1 VAYCRAA
8 FRLVIHKKYKVGIM
22 DLSKFIRTVPDFPE
36 PGIMFRDVTTL
47 FAEPQAFKAMIEQ
60 FNQQFNGV
68 DIDYIGGIDA
78 RGFIIGAALALT
90 REIGFVPVRKKGK
103 LPYDT
108 ISEDYA
114 LEYGT
119 ATLELHTDAVS
130 AGAKVLIVDDLI
142 ATGGTA
148 IAAVNLFRK
157 VNANVIGCAFLVD
170 LPELGGADK
179 LRSIDVPVTSLC
191 AFDGH

>member
-1 VAYCRAA
+1 
-8 FRLVIHKKYKVGIM
+8 M
-22 DLSKFIRTVPDFPE
+22 DLTRYIRTVPDFPE

-47 FAEPQAFKAMIEQ
+47 FAEPVAFKAMIEQ
-60 FNQQFNGV
+60 FNQKFANI

-108 ISEDYA
+108 IAEDYA

-130 AGAKVLIVDDLI
+130 TGSKVLIVDDLI

-148 IAAVNLFRK
+148 IAAVNLFRRL
-157 VNANVIGCAFLVD
+157 NANVVGCAFLVD
-170 LPELGGADK
+170 LPDLGGADK
-179 LRSIDVPVTSLC
+179 LRELDVIVTSLC
-191 AFDGH
+191 AFGGH

>member
-1 VAYCRAA
+1 
-8 FRLVIHKKYKVGIM
+8 M
-22 DLSKFIRTVPDFPE
+22 DLTEYIRTVPDFPE

-47 FAEPQAFKAMIEQ
+47 FAEPVAFKTMIEQ
-60 FNQQFNGV
+60 FNQEFTTI
-68 DIDYIGGIDA
+68 DIEYIGGIDA

-103 LPYDT
+103 LPYDK
-108 ISEDYA
+108 IAEDYA

-130 AGAKVLIVDDLI
+130 AGSKVLIVDDLI

-148 IAAVNLFRK
+148 IAAVNLFRQL
-157 VNANVIGCAFLVD
+157 NADSVGCAFLVD
-170 LPELGGADK
+170 LPDLGGADK
-179 LRSIDVPVTSLC
+179 LRELDVTVTALC
-191 AFDGH
+191 AFGGH

>member
-1 VAYCRAA
+1 
-8 FRLVIHKKYKVGIM
+8 M
-22 DLSKFIRTVPDFPE
+22 DWSKFIRTVPDFPE

-47 FAEPQAFKAMIEQ
+47 FAEPQVFKAMIEQ

-130 AGAKVLIVDDLI
+130 AGSKVLIVDDLI

-148 IAAVNLFRK
+148 VAAVNLFRK
-157 VNANVIGCAFLVD
+157 LNANVIGCAFLVD

-179 LRSIDVPVTSLC
+179 LRSIDVSVTSLC

>member
-1 VAYCRAA
+1 
-8 FRLVIHKKYKVGIM
+8 M

-108 ISEDYA
+108 IAEDYA
-114 LEYGT
+114 LEYGK

-130 AGAKVLIVDDLI
+130 AGSKVLIVDDLI

-148 IAAVNLFRK
+148 MAAVNLFQK
-157 VNANVIGCAFLVD
+157 LNANVIGCAFLVD

-179 LRSIDVPVTSLC
+179 LRSINVSVTSLC

>member
-1 VAYCRAA
+1 
-8 FRLVIHKKYKVGIM
+8 M
-22 DLSKFIRTVPDFPE
+22 DLTRYIRTVPDFPE
-36 PGIMFRDVTTL
+36 RGIMFRDVTTL
-47 FAEPQAFKAMIEQ
+47 FAEPVAFKAMIEQ
-60 FNQQFNGV
+60 FNLKFTGI

-108 ISEDYA
+108 IAEDYA

-130 AGAKVLIVDDLI
+130 IGSKVLIVDDLI

-148 IAAVNLFRK
+148 IAAVNLFRQLK
-157 VNANVIGCAFLVD
+157 ADVVGCAFLVN
-170 LPELGGADK
+170 LPDLGGADK
-179 LRSIDVPVTSLC
+179 LRELDVNVTSLC
-191 AFDGH
+191 AFGGH

>member
-1 VAYCRAA
+1 
-8 FRLVIHKKYKVGIM
+8 M
-22 DLSKFIRTVPDFPE
+22 DLTKYIRTVPDFPE

-47 FAEPQAFKAMIEQ
+47 FAAPVAFKAMIEQ
-60 FNQQFNGV
+60 FNQKFTNI

-108 ISEDYA
+108 IAEDYA

-130 AGAKVLIVDDLI
+130 TGSKVLIVDDLI

-148 IAAVNLFRK
+148 IAAVNLFRRL
-157 VNANVIGCAFLVD
+157 NADVVGCAFLVD
-170 LPELGGADK
+170 LPDLGGADK
-179 LRSIDVPVTSLC
+179 LRELDVNVTSLC
-191 AFDGH
+191 VFGGH

>member
-1 VAYCRAA
+1 
-8 FRLVIHKKYKVGIM
+8 M

-157 VNANVIGCAFLVD
+157 LNANVIGCAFLVD

-179 LRSIDVPVTSLC
+179 LRSIDVSVTSLC
-191 AFDGH
+191 TFDGH